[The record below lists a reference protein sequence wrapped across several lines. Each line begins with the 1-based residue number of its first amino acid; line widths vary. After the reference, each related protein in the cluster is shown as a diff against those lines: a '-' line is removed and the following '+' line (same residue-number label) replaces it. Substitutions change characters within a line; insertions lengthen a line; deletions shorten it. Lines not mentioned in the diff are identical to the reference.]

1 MTEPTPSPYTGH
13 TDAVPAAPAPAPVPV
28 PVAAPAGPRLA
39 VRHSRILLLTV
50 AIGAAVAAIVTY
62 IGSTGFP
69 SAAPVEGLYAFGL
82 VVDLVS
88 IAVIVGVLTLIDH
101 VQRGTSRAPG
111 LPLDTR
117 LSVFAIVAV
126 VLSAI
131 AVTCWA
137 IGGGAEQ
144 LLNLLTATRGRYMYH
159 TGGLVLAGIPWV
171 LGMVFGTLGFRPG
184 ANRLTNILA
193 LVAVGLGGVLAT
205 VTTIA
210 SVVYGLGLSD

>member
-1 MTEPTPSPYTGH
+1 MTEPTPSPYTGRS
-13 TDAVPAAPAPAPVPV
+13 DAVPAAPAPAAPP
-28 PVAAPAGPRLA
+28 AAPATPRLA
-39 VRHSRILLLTV
+39 VRHSRILMLTV

-82 VVDLVS
+82 IVDLVS
-88 IAVIVGVLTLIDH
+88 IAIIVGVLTLIDH

-131 AVTCWA
+131 AVACWA

-144 LLNLLTATRGRYMYH
+144 LLNLLTGTRGRYMYH

-171 LGMVFGTLGFRPG
+171 LGLVFGTLGFRPG
-184 ANRLTNILA
+184 GNRLTNILA
-193 LVAVGLGGVLAT
+193 LVAVGLGGVLAI